1 MQLLSLGKN
10 PLASLFLAVVPPN
23 SEGQVECARIT
34 TKTLE
39 QTVCPLVECA
49 AVSIEGRGE
58 KIGQRLLFLEW
69 SRVIRILMRELIINV
84 IIGPHHR
91 EIQTGLVVM
100 VPFSRLAAKIIA
112 HWWWCGSFFFFC
124 LYHHDTGLANL
135 YSNSEFWQPMIWCW
149 SVLFFQFFL
158 HIQWVTI
165 IPMLL
170 HLIETLSRYGVLQ
183 SQQRFFSLTFLAKQ

>member
-23 SEGQVECARIT
+23 SECQVECARIT

-39 QTVCPLVECA
+39 QTLCPLVECA

-84 IIGPHHR
+84 IIGSSPPR
-91 EIQTGLVVM
+91 NTDRPGGD
-100 VPFSRLAAKIIA
+100 
-112 HWWWCGSFFFFC
+112 GSFFQVGGQDHC
-124 LYHHDTGLANL
+124 
-135 YSNSEFWQPMIWCW
+135 
-149 SVLFFQFFL
+149 
-158 HIQWVTI
+158 
-165 IPMLL
+165 
-170 HLIETLSRYGVLQ
+170 
-183 SQQRFFSLTFLAKQ
+183 SLVVVW